1 MFLMKMCLLLI
12 NSLHLGSTYICWG
25 TFCAWISS
33 SKSLGIRYSYYSSFT
48 GNQSINWL
56 RHVPKITCLASSKT
70 QVPMQIVAPEAFS
83 IPIVLTV
90 VWPGDPWGLRDPY
103 RESMRPNLF
112 HNKTKMTVDL
122 SLFFSQRNFL
132 ENIQWVMGSWVLVYS
147 HVLNF
152 SVFKFLIW

>member
-1 MFLMKMCLLLI
+1 MCLLLI

-25 TFCAWISS
+25 NFRALISS

-48 GNQSINWL
+48 GNQSINRL

-70 QVPMQIVAPEAFS
+70 QIPTQILALEAFS

-90 VWPGDPWGLRDPY
+90 VWSGDPY

-112 HNKTKMTVDL
+112 HNKTKMTVDW
-122 SLFFSQRNFL
+122 SLIFSQRNFL
-132 ENIQWVMGSWVLVYS
+132 ENIQWVMRSWVLVYS